1 MADHSF
7 EAKLPIG
14 GIYALTSACFYA
26 MYLVFLRRKV
36 DSEDKM
42 DIPMFFGKY
51 FSLNSIHFNMA
62 QI

>member
-7 EAKLPIG
+7 EARIPLG
-14 GIYALTSACFYA
+14 GLYALTSACFYA

-42 DIPMFFGKY
+42 DIPMFFGK
-51 FSLNSIHFNMA
+51 
-62 QI
+62 QIELTGGK

>member
-51 FSLNSIHFNMA
+51 F
-62 QI
+62 